1 MTAAT
6 GTAATTRPLSVCL
19 FCASADG
26 LPEPA
31 RRAAVAFGTAC
42 GQRGWRL
49 VYGGSGRGL
58 MGEAARA
65 ALAAGGD
72 VVGVM
77 VRMLMARES
86 ADTGLPD
93 LRIVETFAERKQM
106 MADLSDLFVA
116 LPGGIGTL
124 DEMLEMMTWH
134 DVGLHDKPTLLCDVD
149 GFWAP
154 FCRMLDA
161 MRGYGVLRPSAAR
174 TCERLPDVDAV
185 IARIDEFAATLR
197 RI

>member
-1 MTAAT
+1 VTTAT
-6 GTAATTRPLSVCL
+6 RTSAAAISVGL

-26 LPEPA
+26 LPETA
-31 RRAAVAFGTAC
+31 RRAAAAFGTECAR
-42 GQRGWRL
+42 RGWRL

-65 ALAAGGD
+65 AVAAGGD

-77 VRMLMARES
+77 VRMLMARER

-93 LRIVETFAERKQM
+93 LRIVESFAERKQM

-124 DEMLEMMTWH
+124 DEMLEMMTWR
-134 DVGLHDKPTLLCDVD
+134 DVGLHEKPTLLCDID
-149 GFWAP
+149 GFWTP
-154 FCRMLDA
+154 FCRMLDGMGA
-161 MRGYGVLRPSAAR
+161 YGVLRPTAAR
-174 TCERLPDVDAV
+174 TYERLPDVDAV
-185 IARIDEFAATLR
+185 IGQIDEFAATIR